1 MKISLIISEA
11 RKNHMIETG
20 LVSAGKGT
28 TKVVVTKIDNIS
40 YKGSSGNNALRVLMK
55 QPLSKKQISQRKS
68 ANTKVKVGKLE
79 KKKLQQHNI
88 RMKKLKG
95 PTVSIKKYRQRK
107 QYTSKKEVWQQL
119 SSSER
124 HKTGWAYP
132 SNVTWFMKLISDS
145 SIAGEWSVVYDWL
158 SENINFIPDDALN
171 EAHQMF
177 YDALNS
183 YQNDTTMSSVYSSAE
198 NALSLLE
205 NEQANL
211 LNTLST
217 KHKRSSSSH
226 LKGRAHF
233 RYKKR

>member
-20 LVSAGKGT
+20 LVSAGKGK

-40 YKGSSGNNALRVLMK
+40 YKGSSGNNALRALMK

-68 ANTKVKVGKLE
+68 ANTKAKVGKLE
-79 KKKLQQHNI
+79 KKKLQEHNA
-88 RMKKLKG
+88 RMKKMKG

-119 SSSER
+119 ASSER
-124 HKTGWAYP
+124 HKVGWAYP
-132 SNVTWFMKLISDS
+132 SNVTWFMKLINDS
-145 SIAGEWSVVYDWL
+145 AISAEWSGVYSFL
-158 SENINFIPDDALN
+158 NNNINFIPDDALN

-198 NALSLLE
+198 SALNLLE
-205 NEQANL
+205 NEQSKMMD
-211 LNTLST
+211 TLT
-217 KHKRSSSSH
+217 VKHKRKTGVR
-226 LKGRAHF
+226 LKGKSHF
-233 RYKKR
+233 SHNK

>member
-11 RKNHMIETG
+11 QKTHEVEST
-20 LVSAGKGT
+20 LVSAGKGK
-28 TKVVVTKIDNIS
+28 TKVVVTKIDNTTYS
-40 YKGSSGNNALRVLMK
+40 GSAGNNALRSLMN
-55 QPLSKKQISQRKS
+55 QPLSKKQINQRKS
-68 ANTKVKVGKLE
+68 ANTKAKVGKTE

-119 SSSER
+119 NSSER

-132 SNVTWFMKLISDS
+132 SNVTWFMKVINDSAIS
-145 SIAGEWSVVYDWL
+145 AEWSGVYDFL
-158 SENINFIPDDALN
+158 NNNINFIPDDALN
-171 EAHQMF
+171 ETHQMF

-198 NALSLLE
+198 SALSLLE
-205 NEQANL
+205 NEQNKML
-211 LNTLST
+211 DTLT
-217 KHKRSSSSH
+217 VKHRRKTGFRLQGKSH
-226 LKGRAHF
+226 FSH
-233 RYKKR
+233 KK